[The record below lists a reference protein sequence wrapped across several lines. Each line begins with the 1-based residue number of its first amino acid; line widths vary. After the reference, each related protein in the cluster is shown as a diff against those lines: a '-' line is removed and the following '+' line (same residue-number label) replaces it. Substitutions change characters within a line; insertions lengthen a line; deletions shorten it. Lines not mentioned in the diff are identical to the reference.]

1 MEPVE
6 NGAAEEEPIPVRV
19 IFATILLQG
28 DYMYGFSSMWGEN

>member
-1 MEPVE
+1 
-6 NGAAEEEPIPVRV
+6 VRV